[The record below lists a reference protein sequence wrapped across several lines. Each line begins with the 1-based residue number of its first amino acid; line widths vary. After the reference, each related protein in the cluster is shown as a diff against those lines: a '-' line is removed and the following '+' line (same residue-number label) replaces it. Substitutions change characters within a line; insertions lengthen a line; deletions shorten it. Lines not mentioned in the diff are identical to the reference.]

1 MCVRGNVALS
11 EGSYSTGII
20 YLHDMEC
27 FSLSFN
33 KLSLIHTYYL
43 PLDLRNNNIYN
54 NRIEK
59 FYFLKVV
66 CGITKSNGFCFL
78 VGVSPSYS
86 KRRLLI
92 TSLYTSF
99 NLRRGRGC
107 FCRLCLV

>member
-1 MCVRGNVALS
+1 VICVRGNVALS

-54 NRIEK
+54 NRIE
-59 FYFLKVV
+59 
-66 CGITKSNGFCFL
+66 
-78 VGVSPSYS
+78 
-86 KRRLLI
+86 
-92 TSLYTSF
+92 
-99 NLRRGRGC
+99 
-107 FCRLCLV
+107 